1 MCIYIYIIW
10 ANYNDLT
17 ATSLEPWLVREIFPK
32 WPYFRL
38 VKYYNLPRYYRH
50 ISARFVNFPGEL
62 TTLQGLTMAR
72 CLQDFVPGCPG
83 ETTCSG
89 RIGTPGWQAPSRC
102 GMVSFVA
109 QFFGDPNKVL
119 DRKKKSRE
127 CFFPNTETLQSYFI
141 LSRYDII

>member
-1 MCIYIYIIW
+1 MYIYIIW

-50 ISARFVNFPGEL
+50 ISVRFVNFPGEL

-72 CLQDFVPGCPG
+72 CLQEFVPGRPG

-89 RIGTPGWQAPSRC
+89 GIGTPGWQASRC
-102 GMVSFVA
+102 GIVA
-109 QFFGDPNKVL
+109 WDPSWLNFLETQIRSLTGKIPQGNAL
-119 DRKKKSRE
+119 PK
-127 CFFPNTETLQSYFI
+127 TEKIFNHT
-141 LSRYDII
+141 